1 VLFKLIQY
9 LELVLQKGR
18 KKKEIKEKLK
28 KTGVFAMI
36 FKLENILKYT
46 LVLSAT
52 LVLAACATAPKETAS
67 PTTTTTT
74 ATTTPSDVE
83 AEAEAEAEADS
94 SSVSK
99 PEVVDGV
106 YVGTDT
112 IEMLA
117 VDVPD
122 RVFFAYDSYSLTSL
136 AQETLKKQ
144 AQWLKAN
151 GSVTISLEGHADERG
166 TREYNLALGDRRAN
180 SAKDFLMTQGI
191 SASRITT
198 ISYGKERPVNSGS
211 NEKAWAQNR
220 RSVTVRTN

>member
-1 VLFKLIQY
+1 MLFKLIQY
-9 LELVLQKGR
+9 LELALQKEV
-18 KKKEIKEKLK
+18 KKKEIK

-74 ATTTPSDVE
+74 TTATTTPSDVE
-83 AEAEAEAEADS
+83 AEAEAEAVSDS